1 MARKDFVAFY
11 FLLYR
16 MWGCLILSLM
26 AQNITKMRKKSITF
40 FFFQPPKFHAAQDEM
55 KQEDHL

>member
-1 MARKDFVAFY
+1 MFNFKPN
-11 FLLYR
+11 
-16 MWGCLILSLM
+16 G
-26 AQNITKMRKKSITF
+26 TKHNKNEEEKYYV